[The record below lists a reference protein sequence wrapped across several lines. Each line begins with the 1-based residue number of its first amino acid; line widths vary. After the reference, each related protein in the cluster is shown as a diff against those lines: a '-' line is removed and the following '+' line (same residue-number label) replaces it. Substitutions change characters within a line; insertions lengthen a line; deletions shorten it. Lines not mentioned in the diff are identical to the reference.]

1 MSDARTASELP
12 IFLDR
17 SAEASLPAQL
27 TAALRG
33 AIDAETLRPGE
44 VVPATRTLAE
54 RLGVAR
60 GVVVTAY
67 EQLIAEGYLLAG
79 HGRGTRVS
87 PDLANAFT
95 SVRSPA
101 GANTQASRDS
111 VLRMT
116 VTPSPA
122 RNSRPGGI
130 GATPLVGPP
139 PLAPGVPDTSEVD
152 RPAWRTSWRHAALRA
167 HVEAPELGDLRLRA
181 EIAEHL
187 RRMRGTTRLAEDVI
201 VTAGAREG
209 LGLLLTALG
218 TTTGRS
224 LVVGV
229 EDPGYPSLR
238 RVAARHGAQI
248 VALPVDA
255 EGLDTQALPVGM
267 LDAIIVT
274 PSHQYPLGGSL
285 PLSRRR
291 ELLAWAS
298 RTGVVV
304 IEDDYDSE
312 LRHTGS
318 PLPALAALD
327 DPAGGSVV
335 LLGTFSKTVSQSLA
349 AGFLLAPARLRD
361 LIEPVRHDLGGA
373 VSAVVQSALADY
385 LGSGELRRHTARM
398 RRRYALRRELVLD
411 RLSAL
416 PGVQVR
422 PMSGGLHAVL
432 EFEAGGQAS
441 GIEAKVISR
450 STAQGL
456 GAVPLS
462 GYWQRHTH
470 ATERFGL
477 VIGTG
482 GPNGVQFARALG
494 SLREI
499 LVDELGATN

>member
-1 MSDARTASELP
+1 MPDARTASELP
-12 IFLDR
+12 IILDR
-17 SAEASLPAQL
+17 SAEAPLPAQL
-27 TAALRG
+27 AAALRG
-33 AIDAETLRPGE
+33 AIDGWALRPGE
-44 VVPATRTLAE
+44 AVPATRVLAE

-60 GVVVTAY
+60 GVVVAAY
-67 EQLIAEGYLLAG
+67 EQLTAEGYLVAG

-87 PDLANAFT
+87 PNLGVATA
-95 SVRSPA
+95 SVFPA
-101 GANTQASRDS
+101 GAGAATAPRQARRADGPTHSGRVSRS
-111 VLRMT
+111 AGT
-116 VTPSPA
+116 VAA
-122 RNSRPGGI
+122 RL
-130 GATPLVGPP
+130 ADPL
-139 PLAPGVPDTSEVD
+139 PLAPGVPDTSAID
-152 RPAWRTSWRHAALRA
+152 RPAWRTAWRHAALRA
-167 HVEAPELGDLRLRA
+167 HVEAPELGDPRLRA

-187 RRMRGTTRLAEDVI
+187 RRMRGTTRLADDVM

-218 TTTGRS
+218 TTSGRR

-238 RVAARHGAQI
+238 RVAARHGAHI

-255 EGLDTQALPVGM
+255 EGLDPRSLPEGM

-285 PLSRRR
+285 PLARRR
-291 ELLAWAS
+291 DLLAWAT
-298 RTGVVV
+298 RTGVVIV
-304 IEDDYDSE
+304 EDDYDSE
-312 LRHTGS
+312 LRHAGS

-327 DPAGGSVV
+327 DPEAGSVV

-349 AGFLLAPARLRD
+349 AGFLLAPARLRN

-398 RRRYALRRELVLD
+398 RRRYAMRRALVVE
-411 RLSAL
+411 RLSGL
-416 PGVQVR
+416 PGLQVH

-432 EFEAGGQAS
+432 ELGLGGQARGAES
-441 GIEAKVISR
+441 RVLVR
-450 STAQGL
+450 STEQGL

-470 ATERFGL
+470 ASERFGL

-482 GPNGVQFARALG
+482 GPDGAQFDRAL
-494 SLREI
+494 STMRAI
-499 LVDELGATN
+499 LVDEMRAQ